1 MKKIYQ
7 MPEVDILDVMT
18 EDMIAAS
25 KDLVRDGQD
34 LSNSNYSTTSTS
46 GNLSRQKDMW
56 ETYEE
61 PEY

>member
-7 MPEVDILDVMT
+7 MPEVDILDIMT

-34 LSNSNYSTTSTS
+34 LSNPNYSTTVTS
-46 GNLSRQKDMW
+46 GNLSRQNDMW

>member
-7 MPEVDILDVMT
+7 TPEVDILDIMS
-18 EDMIAAS
+18 EDMIADSPAA
-25 KDLVRDGQD
+25 VEDGFNTGD
-34 LSNSNYSTTSTS
+34 APTTGQTS

-56 ETYEE
+56 ETYED

>member
-1 MKKIYQ
+1 MKKIYK

-18 EDMIAAS
+18 EDMIA
-25 KDLVRDGQD
+25 
-34 LSNSNYSTTSTS
+34 NSPVENGFDKATATELQQSATS
-46 GNLSRQKDMW
+46 GNLSRQNDMW

>member
-7 MPEVDILDVMT
+7 MPEVDILDIMT
-18 EDMIAAS
+18 EDMIANSPAA
-25 KDLVRDGQD
+25 VEDGFNPD
-34 LSNSNYSTTSTS
+34 DASTTDATS

>member
-7 MPEVDILDVMT
+7 MPEVDVLDVMT

-25 KDLVRDGQD
+25 PVEDGFETTEAP
-34 LSNSNYSTTSTS
+34 STEATS

-56 ETYEE
+56 DTYEE

>member
-1 MKKIYQ
+1 MKTYQ
-7 MPEVDILDVMT
+7 KPEVDILDIMT
-18 EDMIAAS
+18 EDMIAVS
-25 KDLVRDGQD
+25 PVEQTTD
-34 LSNSNYSTTSTS
+34 LSNAPTTTATS

>member
-18 EDMIAAS
+18 EDVIA
-25 KDLVRDGQD
+25 
-34 LSNSNYSTTSTS
+34 TSPVENGFNRATAPELQQSVTS
-46 GNLSRQKDMW
+46 GNLSRQNNMW

>member
-7 MPEVDILDVMT
+7 TPEVDILDIMT
-18 EDMIAAS
+18 EDMIAGSKVEDGFNMETAS
-25 KDLVRDGQD
+25 EVPDDV
-34 LSNSNYSTTSTS
+34 NS

-56 ETYEE
+56 GTYEE

>member
-1 MKKIYQ
+1 MKTYQ
-7 MPEVDILDVMT
+7 KPEVDILDIMT
-18 EDMIAAS
+18 EDMIAVS
-25 KDLVRDGQD
+25 PVEQTTD
-34 LSNSNYSTTSTS
+34 LSSAPTTTATS

>member
-7 MPEVDILDVMT
+7 MPEVDILDVIT

-25 KDLVRDGQD
+25 PVENGFKQTKAPDLQESV
-34 LSNSNYSTTSTS
+34 TS
-46 GNLSRQKDMW
+46 GNLSRQNDMW

>member
-7 MPEVDILDVMT
+7 MPEVDVLDVMT

-25 KDLVRDGQD
+25 PVEDGFNTGD
-34 LSNSNYSTTSTS
+34 APTTGQTS

-56 ETYEE
+56 ETYED